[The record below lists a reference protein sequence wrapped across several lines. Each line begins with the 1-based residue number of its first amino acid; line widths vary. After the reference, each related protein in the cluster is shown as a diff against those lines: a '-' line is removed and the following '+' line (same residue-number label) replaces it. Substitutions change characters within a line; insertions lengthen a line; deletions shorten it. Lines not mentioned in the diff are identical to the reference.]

1 MSLTDLKRKKP
12 KQIIKPVSVDDFIE
26 DANNYAL
33 GKASLLATA
42 TTQTIVKGLDKKST
56 KIYRHATFTLTEN
69 SISQL
74 ETLSKSNN
82 IAKSRLLR
90 ILINEFSQLSPI
102 QQDHI
107 VNKLHDET

>member
-33 GKASLLATA
+33 GKASLLAA
-42 TTQTIVKGLDKKST
+42 AQTQAIVKGLNKKST
-56 KIYRHATFTLTEN
+56 KIYRHATFTLTEK
-69 SISQL
+69 SIAQL
-74 ETLSKSNN
+74 DSLSKSTS

-90 ILINEFSQLSPI
+90 ILIHEFSQLTPA
-102 QQDHI
+102 QQDQI
-107 VNKLHDET
+107 ANKRHDET